1 MLSVTC
7 LGIDGLKLNSSRE
20 IEQFLLV
27 DGIYLVWYTTKI
39 SSNLMIVHSFMSSML
54 YVAADIFLT
63 VTLNFYS
70 YSQIINFVLK
80 IPCSAVF
87 ERPLVQIILVR
98 FIIAGA

>member
-1 MLSVTC
+1 
-7 LGIDGLKLNSSRE
+7 
-20 IEQFLLV
+20 
-27 DGIYLVWYTTKI
+27 
-39 SSNLMIVHSFMSSML
+39 ML

-87 ERPLVQIILVR
+87 ERPLVQIILER
-98 FIIAGA
+98 FIIAEA